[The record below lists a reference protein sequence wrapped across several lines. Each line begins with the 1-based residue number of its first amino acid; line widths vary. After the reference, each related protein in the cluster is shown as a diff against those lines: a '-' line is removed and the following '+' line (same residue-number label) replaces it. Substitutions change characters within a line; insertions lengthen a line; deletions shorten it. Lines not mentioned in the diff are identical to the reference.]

1 MERKNGR
8 TLSPHTLEVIIIQY
22 IFIISI
28 RKIKVIGGTKV
39 HKKKELFIRIIFILL
54 GSFLNSVAIN
64 SFIIPHRLLS
74 GGVSG
79 VAIIVQYVANIPS
92 GYLIL
97 ALNIPIFIYGIK
109 EVDKDFIIFSLIGT
123 VALSV
128 FLVLTTGISKYLV
141 LDDILLSSIYAGAL
155 GGLGAGIVFK
165 NRGSMGGVDIIA
177 VAIKRKSGIN
187 ISTISLGINVV
198 IVCIGL
204 FINSIELALYTL
216 INMYVASV
224 VINRV
229 IDGFD
234 RKKLLFI
241 VTEKEKEV
249 SSMIMKEL
257 GRGVTYIYG
266 EGAYTGEN
274 KRIIYCIVT
283 LNQIVKVKKMVEDL
297 DPTSLMS
304 VIDASE
310 VQGKGF
316 KKPAL

>member
-1 MERKNGR
+1 MKKGERKV
-8 TLSPHTLEVIIIQY
+8 S
-22 IFIISI
+22 
-28 RKIKVIGGTKV
+28 
-39 HKKKELFIRIIFILL
+39 KKKELFIRIFFVLI
-54 GSFLNSVAIN
+54 GSFLNSIAIN

-74 GGVSG
+74 GGVAG
-79 VAIIVQYVANIPS
+79 IAIIIQYVANIPS

-97 ALNIPIFIYGIK
+97 AFNIPIFIYGMR

-123 VALSV
+123 LALSG
-128 FLVLTTGISKYLV
+128 FLVVTTGISKYLMV
-141 LDDILLSSIYAGAL
+141 DDILLSSIYAGVI
-155 GGLGAGIVFK
+155 GGLGAGIVFR
-165 NRGSMGGVDIIA
+165 NRASMGGIDIIA
-177 VAIKRKSGIN
+177 VAIKKKSGIN
-187 ISTISLGINVV
+187 ITTVSLAINVV
-198 IVCIGL
+198 VVLIGL
-204 FINSIELALYTL
+204 FINDLEIALYTL

-249 SSMIMKEL
+249 SNRIMKEL
-257 GRGVTYIYG
+257 GRGVTYFYG

-274 KRIIYCIVT
+274 KKVIYCIVT
-283 LNQIVKVKKMVEDL
+283 LNQLVKVKKMVEDL

>member
-1 MERKNGR
+1 M
-8 TLSPHTLEVIIIQY
+8 S
-22 IFIISI
+22 
-28 RKIKVIGGTKV
+28 
-39 HKKKELFIRIIFILL
+39 KKKELFIRIFFVLI
-54 GSFLNSVAIN
+54 GSFLNAIAIN

-74 GGVSG
+74 GGVAG
-79 VAIIVQYVANIPS
+79 IAIIIQYVANIPS

-97 ALNIPIFIYGIK
+97 AFNIPIFIYGIR

-123 VALSV
+123 LALSG
-128 FLVLTTGISKYLV
+128 FLVLTTGISQYLMV
-141 LDDILLSSIYAGAL
+141 DDILLSSIYAGVI
-155 GGLGAGIVFK
+155 GGLGAGIVFR
-165 NRGSMGGVDIIA
+165 NRASMGGIDIIS
-177 VAIKRKSGIN
+177 VAIKRKSGIS
-187 ISTISLGINVV
+187 ISTISLAINVV
-198 IVCIGL
+198 VVLIGL
-204 FINSIELALYTL
+204 FINNIEIALYTL

-249 SSMIMKEL
+249 SNMIMKEL
-257 GRGVTYIYG
+257 GRGVTYFYG

-274 KRIIYCIVT
+274 KRVIYCIVT
-283 LNQIVKVKKMVEDL
+283 LNQLVKVKKMIEDL

>member
-1 MERKNGR
+1 M
-8 TLSPHTLEVIIIQY
+8 S
-22 IFIISI
+22 
-28 RKIKVIGGTKV
+28 
-39 HKKKELFIRIIFILL
+39 KKKELFNRIFFVLI
-54 GSFLNSVAIN
+54 GSFLNAIAIN

-74 GGVSG
+74 GGVAG
-79 VAIIVQYVANIPS
+79 VAIIIQYVANIPS

-97 ALNIPIFIYGIK
+97 AFNIPIFIYGMR

-123 VALSV
+123 LTLSV
-128 FLVLTTGISKYLV
+128 FLVLTTGISEYLMV
-141 LDDILLSSIYAGAL
+141 DDILLSSIYAGVI
-155 GGLGAGIVFK
+155 GGLGAGIVF
-165 NRGSMGGVDIIA
+165 RSRASMGGIDIIA
-177 VAIKRKSGIN
+177 VAIKRRSGIN
-187 ISTISLGINVV
+187 ISTISLAINVV
-198 IVCIGL
+198 VVFIGL
-204 FINSIELALYTL
+204 FINNIEIALYTL

-249 SSMIMKEL
+249 SNMIMKEL
-257 GRGVTYIYG
+257 GRGVTYFYG

-274 KRIIYCIVT
+274 KRVIYCIVT
-283 LNQIVKVKKMVEDL
+283 LNQLVKVKKMVEDL

>member
-1 MERKNGR
+1 MKKGERKV
-8 TLSPHTLEVIIIQY
+8 S
-22 IFIISI
+22 
-28 RKIKVIGGTKV
+28 
-39 HKKKELFIRIIFILL
+39 KKKELFIRIFFVLI
-54 GSFLNSVAIN
+54 GSFLNSIAIN

-74 GGVSG
+74 GGVAG
-79 VAIIVQYVANIPS
+79 IAIIIQYVANIPS

-97 ALNIPIFIYGIK
+97 AFNIPIFIYGMR

-123 VALSV
+123 LALSG
-128 FLVLTTGISKYLV
+128 FLVVTTGISKYLMV
-141 LDDILLSSIYAGAL
+141 DDILLSSIYAGVI
-155 GGLGAGIVFK
+155 GGLGAGIVFR
-165 NRGSMGGVDIIA
+165 NRASMGGIDIIA
-177 VAIKRKSGIN
+177 VAIKKKSGIN
-187 ISTISLGINVV
+187 ITTVSLAINVV
-198 IVCIGL
+198 VVLIGL
-204 FINSIELALYTL
+204 FINDLEIALYTL

-229 IDGFD
+229 IDGFE

-249 SSMIMKEL
+249 SNRIMKEL
-257 GRGVTYIYG
+257 GRGVTYFYG

-274 KRIIYCIVT
+274 KKVIYCIVT
-283 LNQIVKVKKMVEDL
+283 LNQLVKVKKMVEDL